1 MQSLMVNK
9 QNQRSMPLIH
19 FNNKGRDI
27 HTYAPN
33 NSNEPFFSVFADW
46 LIFCSTETAKQK
58 LKYATSEGS
67 FSTFHGKKKSCSIC
81 TKKLHNISFENY
93 EIYFD
98 FLGSK

>member
-1 MQSLMVNK
+1 MVNK

-19 FNNKGRDI
+19 FNNKGRNI

-33 NSNEPFFSVFADW
+33 NLNEPFFSVFAGW
-46 LIFCSTETAKQK
+46 LIFCITETAMEK
-58 LKYATSEGS
+58 LKYATFEGS

-98 FLGSK
+98 FLAQNRLK

>member
-1 MQSLMVNK
+1 MVNK

-19 FNNKGRDI
+19 FNNKGRNI

-33 NSNEPFFSVFADW
+33 NLNEPFFSVFAGW
-46 LIFCSTETAKQK
+46 LIFCITETAMEK
-58 LKYATSEGS
+58 LKYATFEGS

-81 TKKLHNISFENY
+81 TKKLHYISFENY

-98 FLGSK
+98 FFLAQNRLK